1 MKKILFSLV
10 AMAMMLVSCQNE
22 AWNICG
28 FDKGV
33 DVVLK
38 VTSPSMEVTRAEAS
52 GLDSGVGAI
61 DNFDNNAH
69 LWDKYD
75 LRYILEVYAVTEEK
89 NDFVVS
95 EEPIYRDVF
104 TTPSYS
110 ANGLDLELRL
120 VPNRYYKFVVWA
132 DFVDEGTKSDLYY
145 NTASLRQISRTE
157 KFKHVAMDE
166 AADAYYISHREL
178 IKNSGDLKLELTRP
192 FAKLRVVAIDH
203 HEISRY
209 STLERVEVKFDTK
222 KNPVSEIFNA
232 VDNPLVDSPE
242 NNCDAHNYVCDVN
255 PVPYVEYS
263 GTTDEGEAVKG
274 FVLFSDYILAPRSGE
289 QPVSFTM
296 DIYDQKGKVRTVD
309 FDTQIPTCRNHLTTV
324 VGYCLTSK
332 HTTIVSIND
341 TLLSGD
347 DFILDAD
354 EVSNK

>member
-1 MKKILFSLV
+1 
-10 AMAMMLVSCQNE
+10 MMLVSCQNE

-61 DNFDNNAH
+61 DNFDNNE

-75 LRYILEVYAVTEEK
+75 LRYIIEVYAVTEEK
-89 NDFVVS
+89 NNFVVS

-110 ANGLDLELRL
+110 ANGLDIELRL

-132 DFVDEGTKSDLYY
+132 DFVDEVTKSVYY

-157 KFKHVAMDE
+157 QFAHAAMDE
-166 AADAYYISHREL
+166 ALDAYYISRTEL
-178 IKNSGDLKLELTRP
+178 IKNSGDLELELTRP

-209 STLERVEVKFDTK
+209 STLKRVEVRFDTE
-222 KNPVSEIFNA
+222 KNPVFETFNA
-232 VDNPLVDSPE
+232 VNSSLE
-242 NNCDAHNYVCDVN
+242 NNCAAHNYEYSVD
-255 PVPYVEYS
+255 PVPYNEYS
-263 GTTDEGEAVKG
+263 GTLEDGESVKG

-296 DIYDQKGKVRTVD
+296 DIYDQKGPVRSID
-309 FDTQIPTCRNHLTTV
+309 FDTQIPTSRNHLTTV